1 MALVPPQIPGFALKA
16 LWRAAIVVL
25 IVWAL
30 GFVIRPGARGGSRGR
45 WYRWQAV

>member
-1 MALVPPQIPGFALKA
+1 MGSRAASDSGFRAEG
-16 LWRAAIVVL
+16 LWWVAIVVL

-45 WYRWQAV
+45 WYRWRAV